1 MFIFSSSLPL
11 RPIYIEIF
19 STFIPT
25 KHARETYSRFLG
37 RTVGSF
43 KSGDNPIKYYKIIK
57 FNKKDKFGFEKDKFR
72 LKKTKLDLS
81 KTKLDLKRQ
90 ILTLKRQI

>member
-19 STFIPT
+19 STSIPT
-25 KHARETYSRFLG
+25 KHATRSPERVLFLG

-43 KSGDNPIKYYKIIK
+43 KLGEQVEKVDYKKVDVFTFDLIESCQIVH
-57 FNKKDKFGFEKDKFR
+57 NHLSMNLYWFEKKF
-72 LKKTKLDLS
+72 
-81 KTKLDLKRQ
+81 
-90 ILTLKRQI
+90 